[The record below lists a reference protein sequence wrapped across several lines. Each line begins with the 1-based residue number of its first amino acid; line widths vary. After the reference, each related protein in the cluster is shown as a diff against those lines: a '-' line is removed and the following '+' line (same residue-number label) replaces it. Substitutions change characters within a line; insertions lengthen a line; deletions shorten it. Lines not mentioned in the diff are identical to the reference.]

1 VRAIVV
7 GGGIG
12 GLAAAVALHRAS
24 WDVTVFERAAR
35 PGEIGAGIS
44 LWPNALTALEHLQV
58 WPDVRRAGAMQAGG
72 ARRPDGKWL
81 NRLAA
86 DAAPPVEIRLVHRA
100 DLHAQLRAALPDGVL
115 IAGAQVSAVTPGGQV
130 ELSDGRSERA
140 DLVVAADGLHST
152 SRSQLFADHPGA
164 RYAGFAAWRG
174 VTAGPFPLEAAA
186 ETWGRGAEFGATIL
200 LDQRVYWFATANV
213 PEGARAGDERAEV
226 LRRFGDWHDPIRRIV
241 EATDP
246 GAVQRHDIY
255 ELARPLPRFHCG
267 RVALLGDAAHA
278 MTPNLGQ
285 GACLALEDAVEL
297 AALVGAGLG
306 GSAIDVALREYDAR
320 RRPRTQRL
328 AAASARAARVVQ
340 SEGRFAVALRDT
352 AARLTPPRP
361 AARLG
366 ARSIAWQLRAPH

>member
-1 VRAIVV
+1 MRAVVV

-12 GLAAAVALHRAS
+12 GLAAAVALHRVG
-24 WDVTVFERAAR
+24 WDVTVYERAIR

-44 LWPNALTALEHLQV
+44 LWPNALAALEHLQV
-58 WPDVRRAGAMQAGG
+58 WPDVRDAGAMQLGG
-72 ARRPDGKWL
+72 ARRPDGRWL
-81 NRLAA
+81 NRITA

-115 IAGAQVSAVTPGGQV
+115 IANAEVRAVSPDGHVQLA
-130 ELSDGRSERA
+130 DGRGQQA
-140 DLVVAADGLHST
+140 DLVVAADGLHSA
-152 SRSQLFADHPGA
+152 SRATLFPEHAGA
-164 RYAGFAAWRG
+164 RHAGFTAWRG

-200 LDQRVYWFATANV
+200 LDRRVYWFATANL

-226 LRRFGDWHDPIRRIV
+226 LGRFGSWHEPIRRIV
-241 EATDP
+241 EATEPD
-246 GAVQRHDIY
+246 AVLRHDIY
-255 ELARPLPRFHCG
+255 ELVRPLPPFALG

-297 AALVGAGLG
+297 AALVAR
-306 GSAIDVALREYDAR
+306 ADDVTAALREYDAR

-340 SEGRFAVALRDT
+340 SESRPAAALRNA
-352 AARLTPPRP
+352 AARLTPPRL
-361 AARLG
+361 AARLS
-366 ARSIAWQLRAPH
+366 ARSIAWELPAPH